1 MFVHEPVGQWFWCH
15 VLVPLIACGARIVHT
30 RLSKPL
36 EGKGELI
43 KVVYYFLVAMVAGAG
58 QQGSR

>member
-1 MFVHEPVGQWFWCH
+1 MSKLH
-15 VLVPLIACGARIVHT
+15 LVPRIVQT

>member
-1 MFVHEPVGQWFWCH
+1 MLVKNV
-15 VLVPLIACGARIVHT
+15 VLLVFSEWHT
-30 RLSKPL
+30 LKDSTDRLSEPL